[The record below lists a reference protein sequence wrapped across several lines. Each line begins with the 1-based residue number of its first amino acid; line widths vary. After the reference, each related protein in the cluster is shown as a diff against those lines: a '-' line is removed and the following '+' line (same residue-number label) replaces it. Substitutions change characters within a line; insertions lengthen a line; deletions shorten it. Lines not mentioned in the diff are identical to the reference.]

1 MTRVALLLSLFRDT
15 TLERA
20 GYRATLL
27 QGSLSQYR
35 CQDVLDGLCTG
46 SFKISV
52 ATDIAA
58 RCTDVLD
65 ISHVINHDMPDCTDA
80 HIHRIGR
87 TGRIDKTG
95 DAFTF
100 VTNEAAG
107 HGTRSLEPSGHA
119 TGAPH
124 AARF

>member
-1 MTRVALLLSLFRDT
+1 MLIFTRTKLHAERVAQQ
-15 TLERA
+15 LERA
-20 GYRATLL
+20 GYRATSL

-35 CQDVLDGLCTG
+35 CQDVFDGLCTG
-46 SFKISV
+46 LFKILV

-100 VTNEAAG
+100 VTNEAAVMV
-107 HGTRSLEPSGHA
+107 RAL
-119 TGAPH
+119 
-124 AARF
+124 